1 MQSVV
6 MPNSICHAQPKNCL
20 YQICCTMI
28 TSVAYSEPPPYAAF
42 DLSQYQP
49 PRRFSLKQGQV
60 RRT

>member
-49 PRRFSLKQGQV
+49 PRRFSLK
-60 RRT
+60 